1 MRQATREKIMALISQ
16 LINVAELSGR
26 FDAKGFTRIT
36 ELEEI
41 TRLRA
46 EIANLVSE
54 NSPALLTPEAVD
66 GGLVERELI
75 GGLVDGIRWWAA
87 QEDGIPQEVCKAFND
102 AMGYLGWEYST
113 QVDTDALANQPAPDS
128 PVDVGE
134 VAEAIAWLRRV
145 PSCASPPT
153 DEAIADLIESLAQ
166 ELTESKAESALLKD
180 KWVPVGERLPEPNPM
195 VPPDTESVTVLLF
208 APPDYIGIGLHYRGS
223 HGHYWAGTTSEYD
236 ISESVT
242 HWMPLPEPPVKQGGE
257 KL

>member
-87 QEDGIPQEVCKAFND
+87 QEDGIPQEIAGAFND
-102 AMGYLGWEYST
+102 GMALLGWTYST
-113 QVDTDALANQPAPDS
+113 SVDTSA
-128 PVDVGE
+128 
-134 VAEAIAWLRRV
+134 
-145 PSCASPPT
+145 
-153 DEAIADLIESLAQ
+153 
-166 ELTESKAESALLKD
+166 LTESQSENALLKD
-180 KWVPVGERLPEPNPM
+180 KWVPVGERLPNDQEF
-195 VPPDTESVTVLLF
+195 VWITDGTRVTYGLFEKDYYDEGDHEWADRQTESDCWT
-208 APPDYIGIGLHYRGS
+208 D
-223 HGHYWAGTTSEYD
+223 
-236 ISESVT
+236 VT
-242 HWMPLPEPPVKQGGE
+242 HWQPAATPGPPVKQGEE